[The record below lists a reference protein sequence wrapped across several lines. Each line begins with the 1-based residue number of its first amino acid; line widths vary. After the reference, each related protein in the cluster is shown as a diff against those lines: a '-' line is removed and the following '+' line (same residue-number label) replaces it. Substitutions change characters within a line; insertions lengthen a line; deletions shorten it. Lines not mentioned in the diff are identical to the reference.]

1 MENHEVIQ
9 RPVITEAVYDLI
21 ETDNKVVFEVS
32 KKANKPVIKRAV
44 EELYNVKV
52 AKVNTLITPFG
63 IKRAICTL
71 EPEYSAS
78 DLATELNLFG

>member
-1 MENHEVIQ
+1 MELSRIVR

-21 ETDNKVVFEVS
+21 ENQNKVVFEVS
-32 KKANKPVIKRAV
+32 KQSNKYMIKAAV

-52 AKVNTLITPFG
+52 EKVNTLITPQG
-63 IKRAICTL
+63 TKRAICKL
-71 EPEYSAS
+71 LPEYSAS